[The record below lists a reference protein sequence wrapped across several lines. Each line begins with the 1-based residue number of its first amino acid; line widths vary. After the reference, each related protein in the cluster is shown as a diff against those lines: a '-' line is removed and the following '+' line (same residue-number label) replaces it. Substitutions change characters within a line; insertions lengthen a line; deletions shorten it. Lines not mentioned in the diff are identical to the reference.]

1 MTGLTMRNAV
11 FVVVLLMMAVAAPT
25 QTGHNREVLSIEG
38 YPGEVTVIKLQG
50 RGYVDV
56 QELARVT
63 NGSLR
68 FEKDRSVLTLPR
80 SDASEPSDEKTKRPG
95 FSRPFRNAAIE
106 AMASMREWAGL
117 LMITVQ
123 NGYPVGNN
131 MAGNTIAAY
140 QERAADHLALA
151 AAAASTDDDYRGL
164 ELLRNNFN
172 KGQDWSE
179 RFVQAR
185 TSLSAANY
193 TVTEHAYENDLEAQN
208 IVQCGRFLAQM
219 FASGTFQED
228 ASCR

>member
-1 MTGLTMRNAV
+1 MNSTLRSAI
-11 FVVVLLMMAVAAPT
+11 FIVVLLVMVVAAAPT
-25 QTGHNREVLSIEG
+25 QTGQDREILSIEG
-38 YPGEVTVIKLQG
+38 YPGEMTVIKLQG

-68 FEKDRSVLTLPR
+68 FEKDRSILTLPR
-80 SDASEPSDEKTKRPG
+80 SDASELSSEKPKRSG

-140 QERAADHLALA
+140 QDRAADRLALA
-151 AAAASTDDDYRGL
+151 AAAATTDEDLRGL
-164 ELLRNNFN
+164 ELLRSEFK
-172 KGQDWSE
+172 KGQEWSE
-179 RFVQAR
+179 KYVQAR
-185 TSLSAANY
+185 SSLSAANY

-208 IVQCGRFLAQM
+208 IVQCGQFLAQM
-219 FASGTFQED
+219 LAGGTFQED